1 MAKSQPQLVRNTA
14 RRLTGMDI
22 AERRGSLS
30 TFLHERL
37 LGQDHALAEL
47 IPYLEMFEAN
57 LHPVGRPAGVFLL
70 LGPTGTGKT
79 RTAEVVAEALHFS
92 DRHLLRIDCGEYQLD
107 HEVAKLVGAPPGYL
121 GHRETQAVLSQQR
134 IESVTSEHSRLSVV
148 LFDEIEK
155 AAPSMTRILLG
166 ILDKAF
172 LRTGDNNPVNFEN
185 SVIFL
190 SSNLGAK
197 EMAEQIRPPMGFLK
211 GMGAPDIPAAEG
223 YAHKLHETA
232 MHAVR
237 KRFPPEFLN
246 RIDACL
252 TYRPLSRATLEA
264 ILEQQLKTLQTHLDV
279 RLGLQTFPVCYTDAC
294 YEFLLDTG
302 CSSEYG
308 ARELKRAIHR
318 WVLQPL
324 AAMVTQRKTVPATL
338 VEVDYDPEASETVF
352 RLIP

>member
-1 MAKSQPQLVRNTA
+1 MAKSQPQLVNPTVST
-14 RRLTGMDI
+14 RRERSGTI
-22 AERRGSLS
+22 AD
-30 TFLHERL
+30 FLHGRL
-37 LGQDHALAEL
+37 LGQDHVLDEL
-47 IPYLEMFEAN
+47 VPYLEMFAAN
-57 LHPVGRPAGVFLL
+57 LNPAGRPAGVFLL

-79 RTAEVVAEALHFS
+79 RTAEVVAEALHFN

-134 IESVTSEHSRLSVV
+134 IESVTSEHSSLSVV

-185 SVIFL
+185 SLIFL

-197 EMAEQIRPPMGFLK
+197 EMAEYLRPSMGFLN
-211 GMGAPDIPAAEG
+211 GLDATSSIDIG
-223 YAHKLHETA
+223 SKTQDKLHETA

-237 KRFPPEFLN
+237 KRFAPEFLN

-252 TYRPLSRATLEA
+252 TYRPLSRAALES
-264 ILEQQLKTLQTHLDV
+264 ILEQQLNGVQEHLDI
-279 RLGLQTFPVCYTDAC
+279 RLGLQTFPVCYTEAC
-294 YEFLLDTG
+294 LEFLLNEG
-302 CSSEYG
+302 CSPEYG
-308 ARELKRAIHR
+308 ARELKRAVHR
-318 WVLQPL
+318 WVLRPL
-324 AAMVTQRKTVPATL
+324 ASMVAAKKARPARM
-338 VEVDYDPEASETVF
+338 VEVDYDPQESQTVL
-352 RLIP
+352 RLLT

>member
-1 MAKSQPQLVRNTA
+1 MAKSQPQLVKSTA
-14 RRLTGMDI
+14 TTR
-22 AERRGSLS
+22 AERPGGIADFLRG
-30 TFLHERL
+30 RL
-37 LGQDHALAEL
+37 LGQDHVLDEL
-47 IPYLEMFEAN
+47 VPYLEIFTAN
-57 LHPVGRPAGVFLL
+57 LNPVGRPAGVFLL

-79 RTAEVVAEALHFS
+79 RTAEVVAEALHFN

-134 IESVTSEHSRLSVV
+134 IESVTSEHSSLSVV

-185 SVIFL
+185 SLIFL

-197 EMAEQIRPPMGFLK
+197 EMAEQLRPAMGFLH
-211 GMGAPDIPAAEG
+211 GLDTTPHATTAQIPTD
-223 YAHKLHETA
+223 KLHETA

-237 KRFPPEFLN
+237 KRFAPEFLN

-252 TYRPLSRATLEA
+252 TYRPLSRKTLES
-264 ILEQQLKTLQTHLDV
+264 ILEQQLSGIQEHLDI
-279 RLGLQTFPVCYTDAC
+279 RLGLQTFPVCYTERC
-294 YEFLLDTG
+294 LNFLLKVG
-302 CSSEYG
+302 CSTEYG
-308 ARELKRAIHR
+308 ARELKRAVHR
-318 WVLQPL
+318 WVLRPL
-324 AAMVTQRKTVPATL
+324 ASMIANKEAKPARM
-338 VEVDYDPEASETVF
+338 VEVDYDPKKSQTLL
-352 RLIP
+352 RLIT